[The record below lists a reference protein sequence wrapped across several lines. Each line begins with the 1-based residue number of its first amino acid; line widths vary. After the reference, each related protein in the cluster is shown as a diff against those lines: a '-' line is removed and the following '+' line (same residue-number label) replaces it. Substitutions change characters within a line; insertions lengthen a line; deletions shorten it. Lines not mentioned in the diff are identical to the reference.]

1 MSCYYWRKYVWFLI
15 RQLVSW
21 LGAKRLQRLLSH
33 LKSYGSALDVPDY
46 HLILRNAYFSI
57 SIPILEDSLPQSN
70 IVPQTSKQSL
80 NVTPRGNLDH
90 QVSNCGLLRSVS
102 FLCFLLMS
110 ILTDS
115 TCRAP
120 KSFLP
125 RPLLPPKL
133 VKWQGQA
140 GVSR

>member
-1 MSCYYWRKYVWFLI
+1 M
-15 RQLVSW
+15 
-21 LGAKRLQRLLSH
+21 
-33 LKSYGSALDVPDY
+33 
-46 HLILRNAYFSI
+46 
-57 SIPILEDSLPQSN
+57 LEDSLPPSN
-70 IVPQTSKQSL
+70 IVPQTSKPSL
-80 NVTPRGNLDH
+80 NVTSRGNLDH

-133 VKWQGQA
+133 VKWRGQA
-140 GVSR
+140 GVSRAVQTPLLVELQTILYLINPDPGQETHQKEARRSRKVESSHHRLT